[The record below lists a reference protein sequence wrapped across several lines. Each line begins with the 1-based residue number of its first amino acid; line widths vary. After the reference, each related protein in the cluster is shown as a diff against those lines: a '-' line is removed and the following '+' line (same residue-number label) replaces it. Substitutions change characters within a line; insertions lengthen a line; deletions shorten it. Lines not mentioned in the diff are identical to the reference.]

1 MDVIIEE
8 VAGSARLFDFIIEL
22 SDALDALVTV
32 LLVGF
37 IGTSLEDFAARL
49 GETDREL
56 WRNTYELLGVK
67 I

>member
-1 MDVIIEE
+1 MVVIIEE
-8 VAGSARLFDFIIEL
+8 VAGSARLLDFIIEL

-37 IGTSLEDFAARL
+37 IGTSLEGFAARL